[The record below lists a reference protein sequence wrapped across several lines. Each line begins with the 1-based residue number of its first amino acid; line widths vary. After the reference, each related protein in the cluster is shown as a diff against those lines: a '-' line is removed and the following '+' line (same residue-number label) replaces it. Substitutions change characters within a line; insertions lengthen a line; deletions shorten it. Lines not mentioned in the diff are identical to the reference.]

1 MELSTVL
8 WMITGTSLILF
19 LILITIGRQREKM
32 ETVSAFADAETSAST
47 LSWYRS
53 FRKGLLLRSYTFAM
67 RFGLTRYFLLKIRG
81 RMAVM
86 QVFEEASLRIQSMEM
101 LYLLTGITSGTIAAL
116 IVMNPGVMFAL
127 TSLIVSVVIQGLIL
141 DIRVNRLEIKLLDEL
156 LRLMSSVRHAY
167 QRHGMVSDALEEAAD
182 QTVEPVSV
190 HAGFILEALTDSKPS
205 EALERYFET
214 APNRFLKSFAGISQL
229 IMEFGD
235 QSRETGSL
243 YLRGLGNLSGEIQLD
258 LLRRN
263 RLDYLLKGLSVIALL
278 PVFFT
283 KPVELWAIRS
293 FPLTEQFY
301 LSKPGMFVKIG
312 LLLMIL
318 ACSMLLQKLKGDEDS
333 AYRQRERSAPW
344 EARWYRKGWV
354 RKIALCFTPLPGSR
368 YRERLDR
375 LLRDN
380 NHPLCLEWFQLRRVT
395 LFVLCVVLATGGA
408 YWMHWKSK
416 QWIMNEPPASYTFFG
431 SLSSQDR
438 EAAKSSVALDK
449 SILESKDIRTSPE
462 KWNEAILRL
471 QTEESELF
479 ATSDQLIEAVH
490 ARILDKL
497 QRLDNEYM
505 KWWELLAAAG
515 AGLLGYYIPYWMLV
529 LERRIRLMDMKHEV
543 YQFQTMIFILRELDR
558 ISVEEILEWMYSYAV
573 LFKNPLQKCLLH
585 FGHGAEAAL
594 RQMKEEAGL
603 EEFRQLADK
612 LILANEKIT
621 IHSAF
626 DDLESDMSF
635 QFEQRRLHFEK
646 SLETKAEL
654 GRMFGFAPMYCLIFG
669 YLVIPLIWMSFE
681 QMGIYFE
688 QIQHL

>member
-8 WMITGTSLILF
+8 WIISGTSFIVF
-19 LILITIGRQREKM
+19 LILIKLGQQREKM
-32 ETVSAFADAETSAST
+32 DAGSSFAEAESGTST
-47 LSWYRS
+47 LSWFRS
-53 FRKGLLLRSYTFAM
+53 FRNGLLLRSYIFAM
-67 RFGLTRYFLLKIRG
+67 RFVPTRYFLLKIRG

-86 QVFEEASLRIQSMEM
+86 QVYEEASLRIQSMEM
-101 LYLLTGITSGTIAAL
+101 LYLLTGITSGTIAAVML
-116 IVMNPGVMFAL
+116 MNPGVMFAL
-127 TSLIVSVVIQGLIL
+127 TSIIVSVVIQGLIL

-156 LRLMSSVRHAY
+156 LSLMSSVRHAY

-182 QTVEPVSV
+182 QSKEPVSI
-190 HAGFILEALTDSKPS
+190 HAGFILDALTDSKPS
-205 EALERYFET
+205 EALEQYFET
-214 APNRFLKSFAGISQL
+214 APNRFLKAFAGISQL

-235 QSRETGSL
+235 QNREKGSL

-283 KPVELWAIRS
+283 KPVEQWAIRS

-301 LSKPGMFVKIG
+301 LSKPGMLVKIG
-312 LLLMIL
+312 LLLIIL
-318 ACSMLLQKLKGDEDS
+318 ACSMLLQKLKGEEDS
-333 AYRQRERSAPW
+333 AYRQRERRAPW
-344 EARWYRKGWV
+344 EARWYRRSWV
-354 RKIALCFTPLPGSR
+354 SKIARCFTPLPGSR
-368 YRERLDR
+368 YRERLNR
-375 LLRDN
+375 LLKDN
-380 NHPLCLEWFQLRRVT
+380 NHPLSLEWFQLRRVT
-395 LFVLCVVLATGGA
+395 LFVLCMALAIGGA
-408 YWMHWKSK
+408 FWMHWKSK
-416 QWIMNEPPASYTFFG
+416 QWIVNEPPASYVFFG

-438 EAAKSSVALDK
+438 EAAESSVALDK
-449 SILESKDIRTSPE
+449 TILGLKDIRTSRE
-462 KWNEAILRL
+462 KLNEAILQV
-471 QTEESELF
+471 QTEESGPF
-479 ATSDQLIEAVH
+479 AASDQRIDAVQS
-490 ARILDKL
+490 RILDKL
-497 QRLDNEYM
+497 HRLDNEYL

-515 AGLLGYYIPYWMLV
+515 AGLFGYYVPYWMLI
-529 LERRIRLMDMKHEV
+529 LERRIRLMDMKNEV

-573 LFKNPLQKCLLH
+573 LFKDPLQKCLLH
-585 FGHGAEAAL
+585 FGHGAESAL
-594 RQMKEEAGL
+594 LQMKEEAGL

-621 IHSAF
+621 IYSAF

-646 SLETKAEL
+646 SLELKAEL
-654 GRMFGFAPMYCLIFG
+654 GRMFGFAPMYSLIFG